1 MKTKPDWNTISHAD
15 KLKVLRDTGLDQIV
29 ADYKL
34 DDVDDRM
41 FRERL
46 ARDLVLWQPNQAQGI
61 AKHAGNPPNKEVV
74 LGAWRDL
81 DRSEALLE
89 LIDNSIDAWNRRRT
103 EYPDKSAPE
112 LNIYIDV
119 DSDTGQLTYEDNA
132 GGVPVEKLVNLVVP
146 GHSETSAFASSIG
159 SYKTGGKKAIFRL
172 AAAVNI
178 ATRFWNPAETG
189 DTAVAVHLDE
199 RWLSDVNEYTFPYF
213 ELKDFGG
220 LQRGQTRYLMQLRPE
235 PITAVWYS
243 NPTELEK
250 ISREIK
256 NTYSLL
262 MARQGAINIY
272 FPKRGKNIAPTLNTR
287 YDFSGAS
294 NGNIDIRPQRVEFET
309 DLEYEGQRHKVTI
322 EVVIGC
328 RVTSA
333 FRDDVGPGF
342 DLYGNNR
349 LFTQRDER
357 LFYEQ
362 LPKGQAGSLARG
374 WVNILGANVFIPWDT
389 HKRHLNSDRE
399 IIDLIRTNPAIKNL
413 FENWSDALQQISRLG
428 SGEITKT
435 INVPYELA
443 NDKTQ
448 ELRFAHSDRVV
459 IDPTKKRGQKLPD
472 SVFKPVLTSVKKAK
486 KDKGITLSMAFT
498 TDEARRLAAY
508 FQISGSM
515 EAAQTKRSLTEKA
528 KEHLIG
534 LLQAKHTKRT

>member
-1 MKTKPDWNTISHAD
+1 MTTKPDWNEISHAD
-15 KLKVLRDTGLDQIV
+15 KLKVLRETSLDQIV

-34 DDVDDRM
+34 DDLDDPM

-46 ARDLVLWQPNQAQGI
+46 ARELALWQPNQAQGV
-61 AKHAGNPPNKEVV
+61 ARQAGNPPNKEVV

-89 LIDNSIDAWNRRRT
+89 LIDNSIDAWNRRST

-146 GHSETSAFASSIG
+146 GHSETSPFANSIG

-199 RWLSDVNEYTFPYF
+199 RWLADVNEYTFPYF
-213 ELKDFGG
+213 DLKDYGG

-235 PITAVWYS
+235 PITACWYS

-256 NTYSLL
+256 NTYGLL

-272 FPKRGKNIAPTLNTR
+272 FPKRAKKIAPALNTR

-309 DLEYEGQRHKVTI
+309 QLGYEGQKHKLTI

-328 RVTSA
+328 RVTTAS
-333 FRDDVGPGF
+333 RDDVGPGF

-413 FENWSDALQQISRLG
+413 FENWNEAFQQISRLDR
-428 SGEITKT
+428 GEIVKT
-435 INVPYELA
+435 INVPYALA
-443 NDKTQ
+443 NEKTH
-448 ELRFAHSDRVV
+448 ELTFAHSDRVV

-472 SVFKPVLTSVKKAK
+472 AVFKPVLASVKKAK
-486 KDKGITLSMAFT
+486 KDKGVTLSIALT

-515 EAAQTKRSLTEKA
+515 EAAQTKRSVTEKA

-534 LLQAKHTKRT
+534 LLQAKRAKRT